1 MQLICPNCLAKNR
14 VPDDRLNEQPVCGK
28 CGHELMQTEPI
39 SLNDESI
46 AKFTQGSDLPVL
58 VDFWAEWCGP
68 CKMMGPQF
76 AAAAKQLP
84 QIRFV
89 KLDTEAAPET
99 SMRYRIRSIPTMALF
114 KNGVEVARISG
125 ALSAAD
131 IIRWVNTQS
140 V

>member
-1 MQLICPNCLAKNR
+1 MQLICPKCLAKNR

-39 SLNDESI
+39 SLNDESF

-58 VDFWAEWCGP
+58 VDFWAERCGP

-76 AAAAKQLP
+76 AVAAKQLP

-114 KNGVEVARISG
+114 KNGVEVARMSG